1 MLSKKTKRI
10 ITSATLSL
18 TIFLSFL
25 GSSIKE
31 VKAFDKTKA
40 VYEIK
45 DARTYEYTA
54 SYNIKI
60 KQKCKYAYG
69 ELYVGSISSTAH
81 QLDTTF
87 FRATI
92 DGKNI
97 NIFNSNKKS
106 LEEKEEELK
115 NQQLNNTSNK
125 NQVFGIWEQI
135 KGGNYKLHVYVFN
148 ITDSFNKNIKISKE
162 FISGNLDY
170 GLYKENDAEDK
181 EYKQFSDK
189 LKEVL
194 KSSYASYDSSDLLKG
209 YKYDDDKKIPYNNT
223 QIKNKTIEI
232 TKGCANNMERVQ
244 SIYRFVVKHM
254 YYVNLEDNEQVK
266 QYANKGAISALNTG
280 KGVCEDYAS
289 LFIAMCREIGI
300 PARYVYGLGSATGR
314 HAWAEFYLPYYGW
327 IVVESTVPGLK
338 TVDELALQYNMMN
351 FIGNDKYGKD
361 LIPAHSVLGY
371 NNEPHTYK
379 WTSDGTIDFKILD
392 SKVTIKGEPIKSV
405 VYNQPF
411 SNYQERIDSVNKLLE
426 IAKNTKKEEDIKEAR
441 KLAQTLI
448 DSEERK
454 DILKQLDSIG
464 KNDELQYEIGALVV
478 ELENSDVIDSNKFE
492 KLKEM
497 LNNASEE
504 IVEEFKTIYD
514 KIQKRYEIENL
525 IKETE
530 GNLTEENLDKLS
542 NLLDNANI
550 ENKYKLSYISK
561 YDRFLNNY
569 TKKVE
574 EQEQA
579 EYQAKVQNVT
589 KAVEKAEN
597 SKNQTDVD
605 NARVVVNSLK
615 DTDKSNLNTRLD
627 KIQKDI
633 DDKKTEEEKQAE
645 YAAKVQ
651 NATKAVEKAVRTT
664 IYEDYISATNLVSN
678 LQDSEIKI
686 QLWDRLGEVKVDIGR
701 KEEATRLVKLA
712 EEDNTET
719 NYNRA
724 LESINRLRDNELKK
738 DLLNR
743 LNKVKT
749 TIDNNKAKEE
759 EKAKNQRALEEAI
772 KVVEQA
778 ERENEEKSY
787 SEALVIVNVLE
798 ESASKKELLD
808 RLYEVKIN
816 IENIKTN
823 KAIELVKYAERYP
836 SITSYNNAKDAVNVI
851 RDGNIKSELLN
862 NLKNVEDR
870 IKKLDKETEKN
881 NP

>member
-1 MLSKKTKRI
+1 
-10 ITSATLSL
+10 
-18 TIFLSFL
+18 
-25 GSSIKE
+25 
-31 VKAFDKTKA
+31 
-40 VYEIK
+40 
-45 DARTYEYTA
+45 
-54 SYNIKI
+54 
-60 KQKCKYAYG
+60 
-69 ELYVGSISSTAH
+69 
-81 QLDTTF
+81 
-87 FRATI
+87 
-92 DGKNI
+92 
-97 NIFNSNKKS
+97 
-106 LEEKEEELK
+106 
-115 NQQLNNTSNK
+115 
-125 NQVFGIWEQI
+125 
-135 KGGNYKLHVYVFN
+135 
-148 ITDSFNKNIKISKE
+148 
-162 FISGNLDY
+162 
-170 GLYKENDAEDK
+170 
-181 EYKQFSDK
+181 
-189 LKEVL
+189 
-194 KSSYASYDSSDLLKG
+194 
-209 YKYDDDKKIPYNNT
+209 
-223 QIKNKTIEI
+223 
-232 TKGCANNMERVQ
+232 
-244 SIYRFVVKHM
+244 
-254 YYVNLEDNEQVK
+254 
-266 QYANKGAISALNTG
+266 
-280 KGVCEDYAS
+280 
-289 LFIAMCREIGI
+289 
-300 PARYVYGLGSATGR
+300 
-314 HAWAEFYLPYYGW
+314 
-327 IVVESTVPGLK
+327 
-338 TVDELALQYNMMN
+338 LALQYNMMN

-651 NATKAVEKAVRTT
+651 NATKAVEKAERTT